1 MKLMHRLG
9 ADLIDAYI
17 DGYLSAAKKHPAAC
31 DNVWLAT
38 KYGYPP
44 KTAHEELAA
53 YHEKVARRF
62 RDAGISVSLQLS
74 NTFGH
79 GEYMSS
85 RDCSGL
91 VFEGSPARR
100 MVGHDGTVAGYC
112 FCWRGRFFRDYINQT
127 LIPYLEKVKPD
138 VVWVDDDL
146 RVSNHAPVAFGCFCD
161 DCVGAFNEEHGTAFT
176 RETLVR
182 EILHGELDIRK
193 KYIAFLRRNIYNFVY
208 ELGSTIHKICPD
220 AAMGYQYYCNGAY
233 SGYGY
238 DFIFDAMRD
247 ATGHAPMSRPGG
259 GAYDDHNPN
268 EFLLKALE
276 TDWQNAMLP
285 DYVKVRCPEIE
296 SLPFVALGKSG
307 AGTAFETSC
316 YFANGNTDMSY
327 SMAMRFK
334 EPVDFYAE
342 TMRLFAQ
349 NRPYWDR
356 LTAVNEESH
365 GAGLQFFMS
374 KNIWAK
380 KLPDGADMKTLN
392 AENALVI
399 TPFLHT
405 GIPFTYDKGEE
416 RLFLLHP
423 ESAQHLSDAEIEY
436 LLSHAVVT
444 DGETVELLARRGCR
458 LGATAKRVP
467 APDAGKLTEIL
478 FEHPSNKG
486 ALEEWTS
493 SFFVAGKTE
502 AYCFTDLEKGTEPIA
517 KYGASLPIPALTSDS
532 DAPYGYASVIFETGR
547 GGRWAALGYV
557 PWKGIISHARREQF
571 LNVADYVS
579 SGRLAA
585 RLLSPLQASVLPRS
599 DKDGNTLCVSV
610 INCTVGES
618 GPLSLHIRAPKVER
632 FTFMAQRGVCAE
644 CEWEKTDDG
653 YLVTT
658 PSLAAWTVGTVFC
671 EK

>member
-1 MKLMHRLG
+1 MQLMQRLG
-9 ADLIDAYI
+9 ADMTDPYV
-17 DGYLSAAKKHPAAC
+17 DGYISAATKYKGAC

-44 KTAHEELAA
+44 KAVHEEFAA
-53 YHEKVARRF
+53 YHAKVARRF

-91 VFEGSPARR
+91 VFEGTPARR

-112 FCWRGRFFRDYINQT
+112 FCWRGRFFRNYINET
-127 LIPYLEKVKPD
+127 LAAYLEKVNPD

-161 DCVGAFNEEHGTAFT
+161 DCVKAFNDEHGASFT
-176 RETLVR
+176 RETLVK
-182 EILHGELDIRK
+182 EILHGALEWRK
-193 KYIAFLRRNIYNFVY
+193 KYIAFLRRGVYDFVY

-220 AAMGYQYYCNGAY
+220 ARMGYQYYCNGAY

-268 EFLLKALE
+268 EFLYKALE
-276 TDWQNAMLP
+276 TAWQNAMLP
-285 DYVKVRCPEIE
+285 DYVKVKCPEIE
-296 SLPFVALGKSG
+296 SLPFVAFGKSN

-316 YFANGNTDMSY
+316 YFANGSTDMSY

-334 EPVDFYAE
+334 EPVSFYEE
-342 TMRLFAQ
+342 TFRLFAE

-356 LTAVNEESH
+356 LAAVNEQSH
-365 GAGLQFFMS
+365 GAGMQFFMS

-380 KLPDGADMKTLN
+380 SLPDGADMKDLN
-392 AENALVI
+392 AENATVI

-405 GIPFTYDKGEE
+405 GIPFTYDKGED
-416 RLFLLHP
+416 RLILLHP
-423 ESAQHLSDAEIEY
+423 ESAQHLSDEEIEY
-436 LLSHAVVT
+436 LLTRAVVT
-444 DGETVELLARRGCR
+444 DGETIEMLARRGYR
-458 LGATAKRVP
+458 LGATAARVP
-467 APDAGKLTEIL
+467 AKDAGKLCEKL
-478 FEHPSNKG
+478 YDHPSNKIG
-486 ALEEWTS
+486 LDEWTS

-502 AYCFTDLEKGTEPIA
+502 AYYFTDLEEGIEILG
-517 KYGASLPIPALTSDS
+517 KYESSQPAPTLCCAPE
-532 DAPYGYASVIFETGR
+532 APYGFSSIVFDTGK
-547 GGRWAALGYV
+547 GGKWAALGYV
-557 PWKGIISHARREQF
+557 PWKGIVSHARREQY
-571 LNVADYVS
+571 LDVADYVS
-579 SGRLAA
+579 GGKLCA
-585 RLLSPLQASVLPRS
+585 RCLSPLQAMVYPRTDS
-599 DKDGNTLCVSV
+599 DGKTLCVSV

-618 GPLSLHIRAPKVER
+618 GELSFLIREPKVER
-632 FTFMAQRGVCAE
+632 FTFMAQRGVVAE
-644 CEWEKTDDG
+644 CQWEKTDEG

-658 PSLAAWTVGTVFC
+658 PSLAAWTVGTIFC